1 MSKSLFQ
8 SIAKWLITGVYL
20 FTGSLWIYEYQ
31 KANSQNKAGIIR
43 NNLAEE
49 LAIHQSYLR
58 MDLIDMS
65 DVVRP
70 ENLTILI
77 YEGPMLKKWSSHEF
91 VPDYAELSGLDGS
104 PAFIENVDG
113 LYMVSF
119 EDRNDQRM
127 FFITTLIRKF
137 EGRRTTLDTYFNDP
151 IFEGIRGK
159 ISPLGQEIK
168 FGDSSFSFN
177 FFETKKTY
185 SGNLLGFIWLSF
197 VLTTIVTFRWLY
209 HRQFKSGYFI
219 PQVAFGAVVLKF
231 ISLQIPTNELFSRV
245 LPFWLLRG
253 NLLDTLVSC
262 LLFNLVFLFT
272 LIHFTR
278 MPRKMK
284 AIVDLSKRHPVVFAV
299 LLFTFSVLVHYV
311 YFKLIQDLLRITGL
325 NLDIT
330 ETLKF
335 GASKL
340 VFIGVTLCLS
350 TLFFW
355 IIQFLSRLYGLLKIK
370 KVTGVAVVIVVA
382 ILLLISPLAYKK
394 YLVLSHSILW
404 LLIYHFNFSKN
415 LVRISYLTFFYVIV
429 VLGALSFS
437 NALAIYKNFER
448 KEVDLKRNFGE
459 QQLTPRDS
467 LTEKYLVEVRR
478 SIQNDPVI
486 RTRFL
491 SPLLSKSTVKV
502 KVRRQYMT
510 SYFDR
515 FEVDLS
521 LYDILGDRL
530 DGTDPANKDELLA
543 MVYDHPTGE
552 EGLYFVE
559 NWENLGRSKYLLWVP
574 IMNGDVEIG
583 GIAVD
588 LMVKKVI
595 PNSVYPSVLISNLK
609 SPKGYDY
616 VLMRSGSL
624 VYAKGNYSFDVFSN
638 PSLWEKLISSEKGL
652 EVEGY
657 HLLAIEGEDA
667 LMIVISQQY
676 SLKAFLANFS
686 FQFLVFLSFVG
697 LVFVLIRWSQ
707 PDQQLTLANRIQL
720 YLGFSFI
727 LPLLVVSVVIL
738 NLLNSSYRD
747 EIIRNYQKRAI
758 TIAENIYLP
767 LEDFD
772 QNQINREELY
782 EVVGNAATFSQVDMN
797 LYNTRGQLIVSNQ
810 PDVFSNKLITANIP
824 ALPWESIA
832 EKPDQSVI
840 IDEAIGDLRFKVV
853 YQGVIDHHTGE
864 LLGIISIPFFDSKN
878 HLNRQQVEVFANL
891 VTVFT
896 IIFLSSVLVGYV
908 ILRNITSPLTT
919 LSHRL
924 RQINLEKTNEPVAY
938 QGRDEIG
945 QLVAEYNRMLE
956 KLEDSKAA
964 LALSQKET
972 AWKEIA
978 RQVAHEIKNPLT
990 PMRLK
995 IQQLVRTNSDNER
1008 LITNLNSLINQIDT
1022 LSEIADSFSAFAK
1035 MPPPNKEEV
1044 PISDLLLEVVQL
1056 YRNEKVQIDSYI
1068 EPDKRVYADP
1078 NILGRVFNNLLLNGI
1093 QSVLSGRPHLVVRL
1107 SEKDE
1112 KLVIEV
1118 VDNGQGIPEQQRKK
1132 IFTPYFSTKEKGSGI
1147 GLAIAKKGIEQ
1158 AGGSI
1163 WFDSEEG
1170 EGTTFTVILP
1180 VLRN

>member
-1 MSKSLFQ
+1 MSKPLFHSLV
-8 SIAKWLITGVYL
+8 KWLIVSVFV
-20 FTGSLWIYEYQ
+20 FTGSLWVYEYRE
-31 KANSQNKAGIIR
+31 ANTENKATIIED
-43 NNLAEE
+43 NLAEE

-58 MDLIDMS
+58 MDLIDITEAAP
-65 DVVRP
+65 P
-70 ENLTILI
+70 ENLSILI
-77 YEGPMLKKWSSHEF
+77 YEGLKLKKWSSHEF
-91 VPDYAELSGLDGS
+91 VPSYAELSNLSNS
-104 PAFIENVDG
+104 PAFIENIDG
-113 LYMVSF
+113 LYLVSF
-119 EDRNDQRM
+119 EDRNNQRVY
-127 FFITTLIRKF
+127 FVSTLIRKF
-137 EGRRTTLDTYFNDP
+137 AAHRTTLTTYFNDR
-151 IFEGIRGK
+151 IFEGIRGE
-159 ISPLGQEIK
+159 ISPLGEVIKLESFQFSFQFQETRKTFSGFLLTLIWI
-168 FGDSSFSFN
+168 SFSF
-177 FFETKKTY
+177 
-185 SGNLLGFIWLSF
+185 
-197 VLTTIVTFRWLY
+197 TTIIVFRWLY
-209 HRQFKSGYFI
+209 LKKFWTRFFI
-219 PQVAFGAVVLKF
+219 PGVVVVALLLKI

-253 NLLDTLVSC
+253 NLLDTLVTC
-262 LLFNLVFLFT
+262 VLFNLVFLFS
-272 LIHFTR
+272 LIHLTR
-278 MPRKMK
+278 MRKIK
-284 AIVDLSKRHPVVFAV
+284 TIVDLNQRQPLVFAI
-299 LLFTFSVLVHYV
+299 LLFGLSALTHFI
-311 YFKLIQDLLRITGL
+311 YFGLIQDLLKITGL

-330 ETLKF
+330 ESLEF
-335 GASKL
+335 GPGKV
-340 VFIGVTLCLS
+340 VFVGVVLCLS
-350 TLFFW
+350 ALFFW

-370 KVTGVAVVIVVA
+370 KATGIAIVIIVA
-382 ILLLISPLAYKK
+382 IILLVSPLEQKK
-394 YLVLSHSILW
+394 YLVLSHSALW
-404 LLIYHFNFSKN
+404 ILIYHFNFSKN
-415 LVRISYLTFFYVIV
+415 LVKISYMTFFYVIV
-429 VLGALSFS
+429 VIGALSFT
-437 NALAIYKNFER
+437 NAVAIYKNFER
-448 KEVDLKRNFGE
+448 IEVERKRSFGT

-491 SPLLSKSTVKV
+491 SPLLSKNTVKV

-521 LYDILGDRL
+521 LYDIIGDRL
-530 DGTDPANKDELLA
+530 DGTDPANKDELLS

-574 IMNGDVEIG
+574 ILNGDVEIG

-595 PNSVYPSVLISNLK
+595 PNSVYPSVLSSNLK

-616 VLMRSGSL
+616 VLMRGGAL

-638 PSLWEKLISSEKGL
+638 PSLWEKLISSKEGL
-652 EVEGY
+652 EVEDY
-657 HLLAIEGEDA
+657 HLLAIEGDDA
-667 LMIVISQQY
+667 LMIVISQRY
-676 SLKAFLANFS
+676 SLRAFLANFS

-727 LPLLVVSVVIL
+727 LPLLIVSAVIL

-772 QNQINREELY
+772 QNQINREDLY
-782 EVVGNAATFSQVDMN
+782 DVVGNAATFSQVDMN

-810 PDVFSNKLITANIP
+810 PDIFSNKLITTNIP
-824 ALPWESIA
+824 AIPWELISD
-832 EKPDQSVI
+832 KPDQSIVM
-840 IDEAIGDLRFKVV
+840 DEAIGGLRFKVV

-908 ILRNITSPLTT
+908 ILRNITLPLTT

-924 RQINLEKTNEPVAY
+924 RQTNLEETNEPVAY

-995 IQQLVRTNSDNER
+995 IQQLVRTNSENER
-1008 LITNLNSLINQIDT
+1008 LIANLNSLINQIDT

-1035 MPPPNKEEV
+1035 MPPPNNEEV
-1044 PISDLLLEVVQL
+1044 SISDLLVEVVQL
-1056 YRNEKVQIDSYI
+1056 YRNEKVQIESHI
-1068 EPDKRVYADP
+1068 ETDKRVYADP

-1107 SEKDE
+1107 TEKDK

-1118 VDNGQGIPEQQRKK
+1118 IDNGQGIPEDQRKK
-1132 IFTPYFSTKEKGSGI
+1132 IFTPYFSTKEKGTGI

-1163 WFDSEEG
+1163 WFESEEG
-1170 EGTTFTVILP
+1170 KGTTFTVILP
-1180 VLRN
+1180 VLRA

>member
-1 MSKSLFQ
+1 MPISLFQ
-8 SIAKWLITGVYL
+8 SIAKWFIIFVYLITGA
-20 FTGSLWIYEYQ
+20 LWIHEYME
-31 KANSQNKAGIIR
+31 ANSQNKATIIEQ
-43 NNLAEE
+43 NLAAE
-49 LAIHQSYLR
+49 LALHQSFLEL
-58 MDLIDMS
+58 DLIDMTE
-65 DVVRP
+65 VAPP
-70 ENLTILI
+70 ENLSILI
-77 YEGPMLKKWSSHEF
+77 YEGLKLRKWSSHEF
-91 VPDYAELSGLDGS
+91 VPDHAALSGITTS

-113 LYMVSF
+113 LYLVSF
-119 EDRNDQRM
+119 KDRNDQRV

-137 EGRRTTLDTYFNDP
+137 TANRTTLDTYFNDRV
-151 IFEGIRGK
+151 FEGIRGEL
-159 ISPLGQEIK
+159 SSLGQKIQ
-168 FGDSSFSFN
+168 FRTSGFSFL
-177 FFETKKTY
+177 FQQTKKTF
-185 SGNLLGFIWLSF
+185 SGYLLALIWLSF
-197 VLTTIVTFRWLY
+197 ALTTIVVFRWLY
-209 HRQFKSGYFI
+209 LRRFRSGSFVLQLI
-219 PQVAFGAVVLKF
+219 FGAILLKV

-253 NLLDTLVSC
+253 NLLDTLVTC
-262 LLFNLVFLFT
+262 LLFNVVFLFSM
-272 LIHFTR
+272 IHLNR
-278 MPRKMK
+278 MRKIK
-284 AIVDLSKRHPVVFAV
+284 AIVDLSKERPVFFAV
-299 LLFTFSVLVHYV
+299 LLFVFSALAHFI
-311 YFKLIQDLLRITGL
+311 YFGLIQDLLRITGL

-330 ETLKF
+330 ESLEFDAGKI
-335 GASKL
+335 
-340 VFIGVTLCLS
+340 VFIGVILCLS
-350 TLFFW
+350 ALFFW

-370 KVTGVAVVIVVA
+370 KSTGIAIVI
-382 ILLLISPLAYKK
+382 IIGTLLLISPLEYKK
-394 YLVLSHSILW
+394 YLVLSHSLLW

-415 LVRISYLTFFYVIV
+415 LVRISYMTFFYVIV
-429 VLGALSFS
+429 VIGALSFT

-448 KEVDLKRNFGE
+448 KEVERKRSFGI

-467 LTEKYLVEVRR
+467 LTEKYLVGVRQN
-478 SIQNDPVI
+478 IQNDPVI

-502 KVRRQYMT
+502 KVRRQYLT

-521 LYDILGDRL
+521 LYDIIGDRL
-530 DGTDPANKDELLA
+530 DGTDPANKDELLS

-574 IMNGDVEIG
+574 IMNGEVEIG

-595 PNSVYPSVLISNLK
+595 PNSVYPSVLTSNQK
-609 SPKGYDY
+609 SSKAYDY
-616 VLMRSGSL
+616 VLMREGAL
-624 VYAKGNYSFDVFSN
+624 VYAKGNYSFDVFN
-638 PSLWEKLISSEKGL
+638 DPSLWEKLISAKEGI
-652 EVEGY
+652 EVENY
-657 HLLAIEGEDA
+657 HLLAIEDDDA
-667 LMIVISQQY
+667 LMIVISQRY
-676 SLKAFLANFS
+676 SLRAFLANFS
-686 FQFLVFLSFVG
+686 FNFLVFLSFVG
-697 LVFVLIRWSQ
+697 LVFLMIRWSQ

-727 LPLLVVSVVIL
+727 LPLLIVSAVIL

-772 QNQINREELY
+772 QNQINREDLY
-782 EVVGNAATFSQVDMN
+782 DVVGNAATFSQVDMN

-810 PDVFSNKLITANIP
+810 PDIFSNKLITTNIP
-824 ALPWESIA
+824 AIPWELISD
-832 EKPDQSVI
+832 KPDQSIVM
-840 IDEAIGDLRFKVV
+840 DEAIGGLRFKVV

-864 LLGIISIPFFDSKN
+864 LLGIVSIPFFDSKN

-908 ILRNITSPLTT
+908 ILRNITLPLTT
-919 LSHRL
+919 LSLRL
-924 RQINLEKTNEPVAY
+924 RQTNLEETNEPVAY

-956 KLEDSKAA
+956 KLEHSKAA

-995 IQQLVRTNSDNER
+995 IQQLVRTNSENER
-1008 LITNLNSLINQIDT
+1008 LIANLNSLINQIDT

-1035 MPPPNKEEV
+1035 MPAPNNEEV
-1044 PISDLLLEVVQL
+1044 PISDLLMEVVQL
-1056 YRNEKVQIDSYI
+1056 YRNEKVQIDD
-1068 EPDKRVYADP
+1068 EVAPDKYVFADP

-1093 QSVLSGRPHLVVRL
+1093 QSVLSGRPHLVVGL
-1107 SEKDE
+1107 AEKDE

-1118 VDNGQGIPEQQRKK
+1118 IDNGQGIPEQQQKK
-1132 IFTPYFSTKEKGSGI
+1132 IFTPYFSTKEKGTGI

-1170 EGTTFTVILP
+1170 KGTTFTVILP
-1180 VLRN
+1180 VLRV

>member
-1 MSKSLFQ
+1 MSISLLH
-8 SIAKWLITGVYL
+8 SIAKWLIVGVFL
-20 FTGSLWIYEYQ
+20 VTGSLWLLEYRE
-31 KANSQNKAGIIR
+31 ANSRNMATIIEQNLEK
-43 NNLAEE
+43 E
-49 LAIHQSYLR
+49 LSGHQSYLR
-58 MDLIDMS
+58 MDLIDMTE
-65 DVVRP
+65 VAPP
-70 ENLTILI
+70 ENLSILI
-77 YEGPMLKKWSSHEF
+77 YEGLKLKKWSSHEF
-91 VPDYAELSGLDGS
+91 IPDYAELISIPNS

-113 LYMVSF
+113 LYLVSF
-119 EDRNDQRM
+119 EDRNDQRV

-137 EGRRTTLDTYFNDP
+137 ESRRTTLSTYFNDR
-151 IFEGIRGK
+151 IFEGIRGEM
-159 ISPLGQEIK
+159 STQGQEIK
-168 FGDSSFSFN
+168 LGTTSFTFLFQQAKKTFSNHLLALIWFSFS
-177 FFETKKTY
+177 
-185 SGNLLGFIWLSF
+185 LI
-197 VLTTIVTFRWLY
+197 TILMFRWLY
-209 HRQFKSGYFI
+209 FRQFRSKLFI
-219 PQVAFGAVVLKF
+219 PQVVLGVILLKV

-253 NLLDTLVSC
+253 NLLDTLVTC
-262 LLFNLVFLFT
+262 LLFNLVFMFSLVH
-272 LIHFTR
+272 LTR
-278 MPRKMK
+278 MRKIK
-284 AIVDLSKRHPVVFAV
+284 VIVDLNKQRPMLFAV
-299 LLFTFSVLVHYV
+299 LLFAFSALAHFI
-311 YFKLIQDLLRITGL
+311 YFRLIQDLLTISGL

-330 ETLKF
+330 ESLEF
-335 GASKL
+335 GASKI
-340 VFIGVTLCLS
+340 VFIGVVLCLS
-350 TLFFW
+350 ALFFW
-355 IIQFLSRLYGLLKIK
+355 IIQFLSRLYGLLNVK
-370 KVTGVAVVIVVA
+370 KSTGIVIVIVVA
-382 ILLLISPLAYKK
+382 IILLLSPLAYKK

-404 LLIYHFNFSKN
+404 LLIYYFNFSKN
-415 LVRISYLTFFYVIV
+415 LVKISYMTFFYVIV
-429 VLGALSFS
+429 VLGALSFT

-448 KEVDLKRNFGE
+448 KEVDRKRAFGI

-521 LYDILGDRL
+521 LYDIIGDRL
-530 DGTDPANKDELLA
+530 DGMDPANKEELLS

-574 IMNGDVEIG
+574 IMNGEVEIG

-595 PNSVYPSVLISNLK
+595 PNSVYPSVLTSNLK
-609 SPKGYDY
+609 SSKGYDY

-638 PSLWEKLISSEKGL
+638 PLLWEKLISSDEGL
-652 EVEGY
+652 EVEDY

-667 LMIVISQQY
+667 LMIVISQRY
-676 SLKAFLANFS
+676 SLRAFLANFS

-697 LVFVLIRWSQ
+697 FVFVLIRWSQ

-727 LPLLVVSVVIL
+727 LPLLIVSAVIL

-772 QNQINREELY
+772 QNQINREDLY
-782 EVVGNAATFSQVDMN
+782 DVVGNAATFSQVDMN
-797 LYNTRGQLIVSNQ
+797 LYNTKGQLIVSNQ
-810 PDVFSNKLITANIP
+810 PDIFSNKLITTNIP
-824 ALPWESIA
+824 AIPWELIS
-832 EKPDQSVI
+832 EKPDQSIVM
-840 IDEAIGDLRFKVV
+840 DEAIGGLRFKVV

-896 IIFLSSVLVGYV
+896 VIFLSSVLVGYV

-924 RQINLEKTNEPVAY
+924 RQTNLEETNEPVAY
-938 QGRDEIG
+938 HGRDEIG

-995 IQQLVRTNSDNER
+995 IQQLVRTNADNER
-1008 LITNLNSLINQIDT
+1008 LISNLNSLINQIDT

-1035 MPPPNKEEV
+1035 MPPPNNEEV
-1044 PISDLLLEVVQL
+1044 PISELLIEVVQL
-1056 YRNEKVQIDSYI
+1056 YRNEKVQIDSHI
-1068 EPDKRVYADP
+1068 ESDKKVYADP

-1093 QSVLSGRPHLVVRL
+1093 QSVLSGRPHLEVRL
-1107 SEKDE
+1107 TEKDE

-1132 IFTPYFSTKEKGSGI
+1132 IFTPYFSTKEKGTGI

-1170 EGTTFTVILP
+1170 KGTTFTVILP
-1180 VLRN
+1180 VLRA

>member
-1 MSKSLFQ
+1 MSISLFH
-8 SIAKWLITGVYL
+8 SIAKWFIACLYLLTGA
-20 FTGSLWIYEYQ
+20 LWIQEYL
-31 KANSQNKAGIIR
+31 KANSENKATTIEE
-43 NNLAEE
+43 NLAEE
-49 LAIHQSYLR
+49 LVLHQSYLQ

-65 DVVRP
+65 EAAPP
-70 ENLTILI
+70 ENLSILI
-77 YEGPMLKKWSSHEF
+77 YEGLKLKKWSSHEF
-91 VPDYAELSGLDGS
+91 VPDYEELMSLSSS
-104 PAFIENVDG
+104 PAFIENPDG
-113 LYMVSF
+113 LYLISF
-119 EDRNDQRM
+119 DDRNDQRV
-127 FFITTLIRKF
+127 FFITTLIRRF
-137 EGRRTTLDTYFNDP
+137 VQQRTTLDTYYNDR
-151 IFEGIRGK
+151 IFEGVRGELT
-159 ISPLGQEIK
+159 SRGQEIK
-168 FGDSSFSFN
+168 LGDISFSFL
-177 FFETKKTY
+177 FQQTKKTF
-185 SGNLLGFIWLSF
+185 SAHLLLLIWISF
-197 VLTTIVTFRWLY
+197 SLTAIVMFRWLY
-209 HRQFKSGYFI
+209 NKHFRLKLFI
-219 PQVAFGAVVLKF
+219 PGVILFAVALKY

-253 NLLDTLVSC
+253 NLLDTLVTC
-262 LLFNLVFLFT
+262 VLFNIAFLFT
-272 LIHFTR
+272 LIHLTR
-278 MPRKMK
+278 MRKIKM
-284 AIVDLSKRHPVVFAV
+284 IVDVNKKRPIIFAV
-299 LLFTFSVLVHYV
+299 LLFVLSALIHFT
-311 YFKLIQDLLRITGL
+311 YFHLINDLLRITGI

-330 ETLKF
+330 ETLQF
-335 GASKL
+335 GAGKI
-340 VFIGVTLCLS
+340 VFIGVILCLS
-350 TLFFW
+350 ALFFW
-355 IIQFLSRLYGLLKIK
+355 IIQFLSRLYALLQLK
-370 KVTGVAVVIVVA
+370 KTTGVAVVVMVA
-382 ILLLISPLAYKK
+382 VLLLLSPLEYKK
-394 YLVLSHSILW
+394 YLVLSHSLLW
-404 LLIYHFNFSKN
+404 LLIYQFNFSKN
-415 LVRISYLTFFYVIV
+415 LVRISYMTFFYVIV
-429 VLGALSFS
+429 VIGALSFT
-437 NALAIYKNFER
+437 NAVAIYKNFER
-448 KEVDLKRNFGE
+448 KEVTRKEAFGI
-459 QQLTPRDS
+459 QQLMPRDS
-467 LTEKYLVEVRR
+467 LTEKYLVEVRQN
-478 SIQNDPVI
+478 IQNDPVI

-491 SPLLSKSTVKV
+491 SPLLSKNTVKV

-521 LYDILGDRL
+521 LYDIIGDRL
-530 DGTDPANKDELLA
+530 DGTDPANKEELLSK
-543 MVYDHPTGE
+543 VYDYPTGE

-574 IMNGDVEIG
+574 IMNGEVEIG

-595 PNSVYPSVLISNLK
+595 PNSVYPSVLTNNLK

-616 VLMRSGSL
+616 VLMREGSL
-624 VYAKGNYSFDVFSN
+624 VYAKGNYSFDVFSD
-638 PSLWEKLISSEKGL
+638 PSIWEKLISSEEGI
-652 EVEGY
+652 EVADF
-657 HLLAIEGEDA
+657 HLLAIEGDDA
-667 LMIVISQQY
+667 MMIVISQRY
-676 SLKAFLANFS
+676 SLRAFLANFS
-686 FQFLVFLSFVG
+686 FLFLVFLCFVG

-727 LPLLVVSVVIL
+727 LPLLIVSAVIL

-772 QNQINREELY
+772 QNQINREDLY
-782 EVVGNAATFSQVDMN
+782 EVVGNAAMFSQVDMN

-810 PDVFSNKLITANIP
+810 PDIFSNKLITTNIP
-824 ALPWESIA
+824 AIPLELISD
-832 EKPDQSVI
+832 KPDQSIVM
-840 IDEAIGDLRFKVV
+840 DEAIGNLRFKVV

-864 LLGIISIPFFDSKN
+864 LLGVISIPFFDSKN

-896 IIFLSSVLVGYV
+896 IIFLSSVLVGYI

-924 RQINLEKTNEPVAY
+924 RQTNLEETNEPVVYHA
-938 QGRDEIG
+938 RDEIG

-956 KLEDSKAA
+956 KLEHSKAA

-995 IQQLVRTNSDNER
+995 IQQLVRTNEGNER
-1008 LITNLNSLINQIDT
+1008 LIANLNSLINQIDT

-1035 MPPPNKEEV
+1035 MPPPNNEEV
-1044 PISDLLLEVVQL
+1044 PISDLLMEVVQL
-1056 YRNEKVQIDSYI
+1056 YRNEKVTIDSEI
-1068 EPDKRVYADP
+1068 EDDKHVYADP

-1107 SEKDE
+1107 TEKDQ

-1118 VDNGQGIPEQQRKK
+1118 IDNGQGIPEDQRKK

-1170 EGTTFTVILP
+1170 KGTTFTVNLP
-1180 VLRN
+1180 VLRT